1 MAFDYVPRATR
12 VYRCLNEVKSLAG
25 GERGLVIANVTLG
38 AATVMGF
45 KTFLWLPFAFFIH
58 LFLVWMYKK
67 DPMSRLIY
75 IRYNSQTD
83 RYDPWPQDD
92 TEVNSRPEGFD
103 KGNLC

>member
-1 MAFDYVPRATR
+1 MALDYIPRYTR

-25 GERGLVIANVTLG
+25 AERGLVIANTTIA

-45 KTFLWLPFAFFIH
+45 KSLLWLPVAFAIH
-58 LFLVWMYKK
+58 VFLVWLYKK

-83 RYDPWPQDD
+83 HYDPWPQSG
-92 TEVNSRPEGFD
+92 TEVNARPEGFD